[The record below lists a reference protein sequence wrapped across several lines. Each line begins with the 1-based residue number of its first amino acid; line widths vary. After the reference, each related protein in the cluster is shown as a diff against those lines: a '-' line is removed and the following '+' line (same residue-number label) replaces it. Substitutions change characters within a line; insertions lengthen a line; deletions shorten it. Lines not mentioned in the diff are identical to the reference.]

1 MHKRLAWWI
10 ALTKEKGKEEGRDD
24 WDGINTQVG
33 RNELEE
39 MDFGIGRTVCTY
51 KKNG

>member
-1 MHKRLAWWI
+1 MMNRW
-10 ALTKEKGKEEGRDD
+10 TEEKGKEEEGGDD

-39 MDFGIGRTVCTY
+39 MDFGIERTVCMY
-51 KKNG
+51 

>member
-10 ALTKEKGKEEGRDD
+10 ALTEEKGKEEEGRDD

-39 MDFGIGRTVCTY
+39 MDFGIGRTVCMY
-51 KKNG
+51 